1 MVSDA
6 VYELCA
12 PVLKDESITEED
24 KPDHLEDLI
33 KKELSLTGKALEDAV
48 LGVLWRHRGNEGST
62 SPPPIRTT
70 VIRRPSP
77 APWQINVNRSGTP
90 VSSSPRSASGTINPP
105 PGFGIAPPSFKRAK
119 SSTASPSPRASPRL
133 AYVTPQIPHSPSLSA
148 YQFSEPSPTM
158 ENYGDLGS
166 DNVDWLV
173 NDDASSTTSWG
184 DSGFNTGSS
193 EYMQPVNVDMSPFDI
208 IRSVL
213 RDDKSD
219 DELNKLLENNGYDL
233 NQTIQSLME
242 ARGQT
247 EQPQQQEQSRTFLVG
262 KSMSPTS
269 RPITPIGQA
278 KSPIVCRY
286 FLASGHCARADCRFS
301 HDLTNHLCKYWMQGN
316 CLAGDSCMF
325 SHDPSLAVAKL
336 SVDSAQSQQGQSE
349 YVQDYDSF
357 PSLQRSTSN
366 PFEAVE
372 SPPVGSPQ
380 STSSVL
386 AQSAMNPF
394 ANFVPS
400 GLRSRPDSRPT
411 SRHTSR
417 AATPSALSFQDD
429 DAFPSLGSAASNRPA
444 KRHHGKRGHGHAT
457 HRENQ
462 PMNPSSMADVVKMNP
477 TPSAPTPMLQTRR
490 GLRPVKSFTGSRET
504 SAAAQAIPPPE
515 HIPWLETGVEAN
527 RAYLKARAEAFKHGS
542 LRNKFLQGAAQAWNR
557 NDTRGAKVLS
567 GKGQTENQLMKE
579 AHREAARILYD
590 ERNKHQSSGK
600 ELYVDL
606 HGLHPEEAVSYLN
619 DCLLEHRSS
628 SRPLYAICGTGHHSK
643 NGKDKIGK
651 AVRAYLNE
659 WRYAFREFSVPGDRN
674 NLGGIV
680 GIDPSSY
687 DPDLV
692 RKSKGGASSEAD
704 SGVGIIT
711 PAGEDTKVR
720 IMTAEEA
727 RAQKEAEVS

>member
-1 MVSDA
+1 MVSDSI
-6 VYELCA
+6 YDLCV
-12 PVLKDESITEED
+12 PVLQDESLGEED
-24 KPDHLEDLI
+24 KTDKLEDLLR
-33 KKELSLTGKALEDAV
+33 KELNISGKALEDAV
-48 LGVLWRHRGNEGST
+48 LGVLWRHRGDSGFT

-70 VIRRPSP
+70 IIRRPSP
-77 APWQINVNRSGTP
+77 APWQINRSGTP
-90 VSSSPRSASGTINPP
+90 LSSSPRSVSGNINPP
-105 PGFGIAPPSFKRAK
+105 PGFGVAPPSFKRAK

-148 YQFSEPSPTM
+148 YQFSEPSPTL
-158 ENYGDLGS
+158 EQYGDMGS

-184 DSGFNTGSS
+184 DSGFNPSS
-193 EYMQPVNVDMSPFDI
+193 TEFMQPVNVDMSPFDI

-213 RDDKSD
+213 RDDKT
-219 DELNKLLENNGYDL
+219 DEELAKILESNGYDL
-233 NQTIQSLME
+233 SQTISSLMDSH
-242 ARGQT
+242 GQGD
-247 EQPQQQEQSRTFLVG
+247 QLAPQDQTKTILVG

-269 RPITPIGQA
+269 RPLTPVGQA

-301 HDLTNHLCKYWMQGN
+301 HDLTNHICKYWMAGN
-316 CLAGDSCMF
+316 CLAGSACMF
-325 SHDPSLAVAKL
+325 SHDPSLL
-336 SVDSAQSQQGQSE
+336 MSRLNVDDSKSPPTQPDL
-349 YVQDYDSF
+349 VQDLDSF

-366 PFEAVE
+366 PFESLD

-400 GLRSRPDSRPT
+400 GLRSRPESRPT

-417 AATPSALSFQDD
+417 AATPSTLSFQDD
-429 DAFPSLGSAASNRPA
+429 DAFPSLGSAASTRSV

-457 HRENQ
+457 HRDNT
-462 PMNPSSMADVVKMNP
+462 PMNPSSMADVVKMSP
-477 TPSAPTPMLQTRR
+477 VPASPIPMLQTRR
-490 GLRPVKSFTGSRET
+490 GLRPVNSFTGSRET
-504 SAAAQAIPPPE
+504 GPSAQAIPPPE
-515 HIPWLETGVEAN
+515 HIPWLDTGVEAN

-579 AHREAARILYD
+579 AHREAARILYE
-590 ERNKHQSSGK
+590 ERNKHQGSGK

-687 DPDLV
+687 DHELV
-692 RKSKGGASSEAD
+692 RKGRGGPSSEAD
-704 SGVGIIT
+704 SGVGMIM

-720 IMTAEEA
+720 VITVEEA
-727 RAQKEAEVS
+727 RARKEGVDGQ

>member
-1 MVSDA
+1 MVSDSI
-6 VYELCA
+6 YELCA
-12 PVLKDESITEED
+12 PILKDDAITEED
-24 KPDHLEDLI
+24 KTDKLEELL
-33 KKELSLTGKALEDAV
+33 KEELSLTGRALEDAV
-48 LGVLWRHRGNEGST
+48 LGVLWRHRGNDGST

-70 VIRRPSP
+70 VLRRPSP
-77 APWQINVNRSGTP
+77 APWQINRSGTQL
-90 VSSSPRSASGTINPP
+90 SSSPRSASGTINPP

-119 SSTASPSPRASPRL
+119 SHTASPSPRASPRL
-133 AYVTPQIPHSPSLSA
+133 AYATPQIPHSPSLSA
-148 YQFSEPSPTM
+148 YQFSEPSPTF
-158 ENYGDLGS
+158 ENYGDMGS

-173 NDDASSTTSWG
+173 NDDASSVTSFG
-184 DSGFNTGSS
+184 DSGFNT
-193 EYMQPVNVDMSPFDI
+193 EFMQPVNVDMSPFDI

-219 DELNKLLENNGYDL
+219 DDLSKALELNGYDL
-233 NQTIQSLME
+233 SQTISSLMDSQAPSDQLTPQDS
-242 ARGQT
+242 ART
-247 EQPQQQEQSRTFLVG
+247 YLVG
-262 KSMSPTS
+262 KSMSPSS
-269 RPITPIGQA
+269 RPITPVGQA

-301 HDLTNHLCKYWMQGN
+301 HDLTNHICKYWMAGN
-316 CLAGDSCMF
+316 CLAGEACMF
-325 SHDPSLAVAKL
+325 SHDPTLLMSRLN
-336 SVDSAQSQQGQSE
+336 VDGSQSQQSQPDFQ
-349 YVQDYDSF
+349 VQDFDSF

-366 PFEAVE
+366 PFEAID
-372 SPPVGSPQ
+372 SPTVGSPQ

-400 GLRSRPDSRPT
+400 GMRSRPDSRPT

-429 DAFPSLGSAASNRPA
+429 DAFPTLGSAANNRPV

-457 HRENQ
+457 HRETP
-462 PMNPSSMADVVKMNP
+462 PMNPSSMADVVKMSP
-477 TPSAPTPMLQTRR
+477 VPASPVPMLQTRR

-579 AHREAARILYD
+579 AHREAARILYE
-590 ERNKHQSSGK
+590 ERNKNQSSGK

-619 DCLLEHRSS
+619 ECLLEHKNS

-680 GIDPSSY
+680 GVDPSSY
-687 DPDLV
+687 DPDLAQ
-692 RKSKGGASSEAD
+692 RPKGGASSEAD
-704 SGVGIIT
+704 SGVGFIT
-711 PAGEDTKVR
+711 PAGEDTKIRV
-720 IMTAEEA
+720 ITAEEA
-727 RAQKEAEVS
+727 RAQRDSVEA